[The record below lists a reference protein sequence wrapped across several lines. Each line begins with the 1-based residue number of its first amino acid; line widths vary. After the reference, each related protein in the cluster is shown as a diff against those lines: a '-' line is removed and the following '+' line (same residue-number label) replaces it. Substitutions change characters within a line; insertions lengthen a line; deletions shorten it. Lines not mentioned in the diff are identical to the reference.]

1 MRMCFLFHRLF
12 FLLLLIY
19 CLNYYGSRIKFNF
32 WCLKSNFVAHFFP
45 SKFLSYFHLI
55 KLCHC
60 YSNILN
66 KCIWW
71 TFEQPKFEWHR
82 STYVWIFSSF
92 PVKSFIVFTGLMA
105 WERPRWL
112 KSCLQGEPQAEALAL
127 RGMPGDPS
135 KPARLLR
142 LLGVLEGEPFQE
154 ILIQPSLGT
163 KSVEFTRWSPSS

>member
-1 MRMCFLFHRLF
+1 MKRGMNIFREETGFKQSRKQREHYRRRLSSWRRLILRMCFLFHWLF

-32 WCLKSNFVAHFFP
+32 WCLKSNFVALFFP

-71 TFEQPKFEWHR
+71 TFEQPRFEWHR

-92 PVKSFIVFTGLMA
+92 PVKSFIVFTGLMV

-127 RGMPGDPS
+127 RGD
-135 KPARLLR
+135 ARRPL
-142 LLGVLEGEPFQE
+142 
-154 ILIQPSLGT
+154 
-163 KSVEFTRWSPSS
+163 KAC